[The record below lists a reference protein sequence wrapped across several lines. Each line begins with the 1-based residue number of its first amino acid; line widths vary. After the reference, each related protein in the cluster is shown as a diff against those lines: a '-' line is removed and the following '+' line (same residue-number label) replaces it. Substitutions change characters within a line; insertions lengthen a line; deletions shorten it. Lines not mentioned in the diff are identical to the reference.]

1 MISCDNYNIVPV
13 LLSGGSGTRLWP
25 LSRISYPKQFLSSN
39 SNNNFSFLQ
48 ETQNRL
54 SGSKNISNPLII
66 CNSEH
71 RFIVAEQ
78 MREINVVPKSIILE
92 PFSRNT
98 APAITIA
105 ALNSIEEGKDPCLLI
120 LPSDHSIK
128 KVSLEFK
135 TVLLMLRED

>member
-54 SGSKNISNPLII
+54 NVLNISNPLII

-105 ALNSIEEGKDPCLLI
+105 ALNSIEGKI
-120 LPSDHSIK
+120 L
-128 KVSLEFK
+128 VY
-135 TVLLMLRED
+135 